1 MESFKVGTKGKAS
14 APRIPKAKASVA
26 KIEEIT
32 GIPKR
37 PKESNQQYQQRV
49 MVEYKGD
56 PTRADYQEA
65 IGNIGRTGMLTG
77 VLTSKEEEEEG
88 R

>member
-1 MESFKVGTKGKAS
+1 MESFKIGTKGKAS
-14 APRIPKAKASVA
+14 APRTTRDKPSVA

-32 GIPKR
+32 GIAKK

-56 PTRADYQEA
+56 PNRADYKEA
-65 IGNIGRTGMLTG
+65 LGNIGRTGMFTG
-77 VLTSKEEEEEG
+77 VLASKENEE
-88 R
+88 RR